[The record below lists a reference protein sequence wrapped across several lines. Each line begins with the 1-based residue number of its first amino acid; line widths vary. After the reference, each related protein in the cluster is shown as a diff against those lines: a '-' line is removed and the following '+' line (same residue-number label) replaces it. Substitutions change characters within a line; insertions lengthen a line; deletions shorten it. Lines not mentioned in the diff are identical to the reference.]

1 MEEWDENAQNTMY
14 EILKELIRI
23 SLKINPNKGQTT
35 KLKMK
40 QETHRG
46 FSKR

>member
-23 SLKINPNKGQTT
+23 PLQINPNKGQTT
-35 KLKMK
+35 KLKNEAGNT
-40 QETHRG
+40 QRVL
-46 FSKR
+46 